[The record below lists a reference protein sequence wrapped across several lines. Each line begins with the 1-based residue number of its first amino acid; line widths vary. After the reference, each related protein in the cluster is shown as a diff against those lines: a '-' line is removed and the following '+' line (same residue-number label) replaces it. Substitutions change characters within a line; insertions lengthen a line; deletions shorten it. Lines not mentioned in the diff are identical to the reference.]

1 MCVTTERR
9 PRVSLTRRPPALAPN
24 PFRYTGM
31 TEETFKAMR
40 RVMPVHRN
48 KVSWNINEARLNAN
62 LTSGK

>member
-1 MCVTTERR
+1 
-9 PRVSLTRRPPALAPN
+9 
-24 PFRYTGM
+24 M

-62 LTSGK
+62 LTSSGK